1 MQAKVV
7 FAQINP
13 MVGDI
18 AGNAAKILTEA
29 REAAASLAS
38 VSIFAAFPAI
48 SPTIG
53 LIWAKTTFACISIDP
68 F

>member
-29 REAAASLAS
+29 MEAAASGARFL
-38 VSIFAAFPAI
+38 
-48 SPTIG
+48 
-53 LIWAKTTFACISIDP
+53 
-68 F
+68 

>member
-18 AGNAAKILTEA
+18 AGNAARILTEA
-29 REAAASLAS
+29 REAAASGAS
-38 VSIFAAFPAI
+38 VLVTPELSICGYP
-48 SPTIG
+48 P
-53 LIWAKTTFACISIDP
+53 
-68 F
+68 